1 MKNKPE
7 EKYFNRE
14 LSWLSF
20 NHRVLQEASDVN
32 NPLLERL
39 KFLSIFSSNLDEFF
53 RVRVAGLKSVLK
65 LKKGKSDEYNFNV
78 KKTLKEIY
86 HRVDFLQEEFGKIF
100 RENIIPGLNE
110 NNIFIKSYEN
120 LTEDEIN
127 HLKNYF
133 NENLLFESNP
143 IILKKNKSNVQ
154 LKNGVLY
161 LAVRLT
167 DKDSVSEKKNY
178 TYALVE
184 IPTSKYG
191 RFYRLPSADNIR
203 NFILTDDIYR
213 INMDVIFP
221 GFEINEICEIKLN
234 RDADLYID
242 DEFSGDLVEKIK
254 KNLKKRN
261 TNLPCRFLYD
271 KTASK
276 SLVKYLSEALN
287 LDNSEVYPG
296 GAYHNFNDYFNFP
309 VEDKHLKNPDLDLI
323 PAVSLDKYG
332 DIFTAIKKEDH
343 LIFYPYQSF
352 EYFLKFLKKS
362 ANDPF
367 VKEIKIT
374 QYRFAKNSAIVDI
387 LKSAL
392 KFGKKVLLFS
402 EVKARFDE
410 ELNLKY
416 SEELKDAGAEI
427 IYSLPG
433 LKVHSKI
440 ASVTLLEN
448 DGEKK
453 YVYISTGNFN
463 ENTSKIYTDI
473 ALFTSDNEVTEDT
486 EKVFKILKK
495 GTVTNNNTPETEINE
510 NLTSVSNDIQT
521 ETVEVKIKDLKN
533 IEFNQ
538 LLVSGFNMR
547 KSFIRLIESEIEN
560 AKSGKES
567 FIIAKMN
574 SLEDKKI
581 INKLY
586 QASQSGVKIKLIV
599 RGICCLIP
607 GIPRLSENIKVI
619 SIVDRFLEHSRVYI
633 FYNDGNPLIYLS
645 SADWMK
651 RNLSRRIEIAVPVNQ
666 NNLRTYL
673 IDVINLQLKDNVK
686 ARIINST
693 QDNSELNKSV
703 AEDLRSQMAVSG
715 YLKNIK

>member
-20 NHRVLQEASDVN
+20 NHRVLQEASNID

-110 NNIFIKSYEN
+110 NNIFIKSFEN

-143 IILKKNKSNVQ
+143 IILIKNKSNVQ

-191 RFYRLPSADNIR
+191 RFYRLPSDDSIR

-213 INMDVIFP
+213 VNMETIFP

-271 KTASK
+271 KSASK
-276 SLVKYLSEALN
+276 SFIKYLRESLN
-287 LDNSEVYPG
+287 LESSEVYPG
-296 GAYHNFNDYFNFP
+296 GNYHNFNDYFNFP
-309 VEDKHLKNPDLDLI
+309 VEDKHLKNSDLDLI
-323 PAVSLDKYG
+323 PVVSLEKYG

-367 VKEIKIT
+367 V
-374 QYRFAKNSAIVDI
+374 
-387 LKSAL
+387 
-392 KFGKKVLLFS
+392 
-402 EVKARFDE
+402 
-410 ELNLKY
+410 
-416 SEELKDAGAEI
+416 
-427 IYSLPG
+427 
-433 LKVHSKI
+433 
-440 ASVTLLEN
+440 
-448 DGEKK
+448 
-453 YVYISTGNFN
+453 
-463 ENTSKIYTDI
+463 
-473 ALFTSDNEVTEDT
+473 
-486 EKVFKILKK
+486 
-495 GTVTNNNTPETEINE
+495 
-510 NLTSVSNDIQT
+510 
-521 ETVEVKIKDLKN
+521 
-533 IEFNQ
+533 
-538 LLVSGFNMR
+538 
-547 KSFIRLIESEIEN
+547 
-560 AKSGKES
+560 
-567 FIIAKMN
+567 
-574 SLEDKKI
+574 
-581 INKLY
+581 
-586 QASQSGVKIKLIV
+586 
-599 RGICCLIP
+599 
-607 GIPRLSENIKVI
+607 
-619 SIVDRFLEHSRVYI
+619 
-633 FYNDGNPLIYLS
+633 
-645 SADWMK
+645 
-651 RNLSRRIEIAVPVNQ
+651 
-666 NNLRTYL
+666 
-673 IDVINLQLKDNVK
+673 
-686 ARIINST
+686 
-693 QDNSELNKSV
+693 
-703 AEDLRSQMAVSG
+703 
-715 YLKNIK
+715 

>member
-1 MKNKPE
+1 
-7 EKYFNRE
+7 
-14 LSWLSF
+14 
-20 NHRVLQEASDVN
+20 
-32 NPLLERL
+32 
-39 KFLSIFSSNLDEFF
+39 
-53 RVRVAGLKSVLK
+53 
-65 LKKGKSDEYNFNV
+65 
-78 KKTLKEIY
+78 
-86 HRVDFLQEEFGKIF
+86 
-100 RENIIPGLNE
+100 
-110 NNIFIKSYEN
+110 
-120 LTEDEIN
+120 
-127 HLKNYF
+127 
-133 NENLLFESNP
+133 
-143 IILKKNKSNVQ
+143 
-154 LKNGVLY
+154 
-161 LAVRLT
+161 
-167 DKDSVSEKKNY
+167 
-178 TYALVE
+178 
-184 IPTSKYG
+184 
-191 RFYRLPSADNIR
+191 
-203 NFILTDDIYR
+203 
-213 INMDVIFP
+213 
-221 GFEINEICEIKLN
+221 
-234 RDADLYID
+234 
-242 DEFSGDLVEKIK
+242 
-254 KNLKKRN
+254 
-261 TNLPCRFLYD
+261 
-271 KTASK
+271 
-276 SLVKYLSEALN
+276 
-287 LDNSEVYPG
+287 
-296 GAYHNFNDYFNFP
+296 
-309 VEDKHLKNPDLDLI
+309 
-323 PAVSLDKYG
+323 
-332 DIFTAIKKEDH
+332 
-343 LIFYPYQSF
+343 
-352 EYFLKFLKKS
+352 
-362 ANDPF
+362 NDPF

-440 ASVTLLEN
+440 ASVTRLEN

-486 EKVFKILKK
+486 EKVFKILKT
-495 GTVTNNNTPETEINE
+495 GTVTNNTPEPKINE
-510 NLTSVSNDIQT
+510 NLASNANDIQT
-521 ETVEVKIKDLKN
+521 ETPEVNIKDLKN
-533 IEFNQ
+533 TEFKQ

-586 QASQSGVKIKLIV
+586 QASQAGVKIKLIV

-607 GIPRLSENIKVI
+607 GVPALSENIKVI

-686 ARIINST
+686 ARIINPE
-693 QDNSELNKSV
+693 QDNSDLNKSV
-703 AEDLRSQMAVSG
+703 AEDLRSQIEISN
-715 YLKNIK
+715 YLKNLK

>member
-1 MKNKPE
+1 MKNKPK

-20 NHRVLQEASDVN
+20 NQRVLQEASDLN

-65 LKKGKSDEYNFNV
+65 LKNGKSDEYNFNV

-86 HRVDFLQEEFGKIF
+86 NRVDFLQEEFGKIF
-100 RENIIPGLNE
+100 RENIIPELNK
-110 NNIFIKSYEN
+110 NNIFIKTCEN

-161 LAVRLT
+161 LAVRLS
-167 DKDSVSEKKNY
+167 DKDSISEKKNY

-191 RFYRLPSADNIR
+191 RFYKLPSDNNVR
-203 NFILTDDIYR
+203 NFILIDDIYR

-234 RDADLYID
+234 RDADLYIE

-261 TNLPCRFLYD
+261 TNLPCRLLYD

-276 SLVKYLSEALN
+276 SLIKYLKGALN
-287 LDNSEVYPG
+287 LDDSEVYPG
-296 GAYHNFNDYFNFP
+296 GSYHNFNDYINFP
-309 VEDKHLKNPDLDLI
+309 VDDKQLKNPDLDLI
-323 PAVSLDKYG
+323 PVVSLDKYG
-332 DIFTAIKKEDH
+332 DIFTAIRKEDH

-416 SEELKDAGAEI
+416 SEELKNAGAEI

-440 ASVTLLEN
+440 ASVTRLEN
-448 DGEKK
+448 EGEKK

-473 ALFTSDNEVTEDT
+473 ALFTSDNEITEDT
-486 EKVFKILKK
+486 EKVFKILKSGSEIK
-495 GTVTNNNTPETEINE
+495 NKLSETDIKDNLSTEKEIIPNE
-510 NLTSVSNDIQT
+510 NPDVN
-521 ETVEVKIKDLKN
+521 IKDLKN
-533 IEFNQ
+533 TEFKQ

-547 KSFIRLIESEIEN
+547 KSFIRLIESEISN
-560 AKSGKES
+560 ALSGKES

-586 QASQSGVKIKLIV
+586 QASQSGVKIKLII

-607 GIPRLSENIKVI
+607 GIPGLSENIKVI

-651 RNLSRRIEIAVPVNQ
+651 RNLSRRIEIAVPINQ

-693 QDNSELNKSV
+693 QDNSEINKSV
-703 AEDLRSQMAVSG
+703 PEELRSQLEVSY